1 MKIDVYSIAL
11 KAYSTTFTHCLM
23 DNIRLL
29 YGRDEQ
35 FVISVLDVH
44 CAEIGWLSNDE
55 VSHPIHNGVN
65 TDAPQ
70 IFQL

>member
-44 CAEIGWLSNDE
+44 CA
-55 VSHPIHNGVN
+55 
-65 TDAPQ
+65 
-70 IFQL
+70 